1 MNFNNNM
8 IEAHVFRET
17 KNGVE
22 FLLLKRS
29 EKVIFPGLWQMVN
42 GKIEES
48 EKAFET
54 AVREIKEETGF
65 VPLKLWTV
73 PNMNS
78 FYTHESDSITVLP
91 VFAALVKNNIEVNLS
106 KEHTDFKWLNSS
118 SVKEF
123 LAWDGQRK
131 SVDTIMTY
139 FTQKREFFNLLE
151 IKF

>member
-65 VPLKLWTV
+65 IPLKLWTV

>member
-1 MNFNNNM
+1 MDFNNNM
-8 IEAHVFRET
+8 IEAHIFRET
-17 KNGVE
+17 KNGIE

-42 GKIEES
+42 GKIEKN

-73 PNMNS
+73 PNMNF
-78 FYTHESDSITVLP
+78 FYTPETDSVTVLP
-91 VFAALVKNNIEVNLS
+91 VFAALVENNIEVNLS
-106 KEHTDFKWLNSS
+106 EEHTDFKWLSAS
-118 SVKEF
+118 AAKEY
-123 LAWDGQRK
+123 LAWDGQKK

-139 FTQKREFFNLLE
+139 FTQKREFFDLLE
-151 IKF
+151 IKL

>member
-65 VPLKLWTV
+65 IPLKLWTV

-118 SVKEF
+118 SAKEY

-131 SVDTIMTY
+131 SVDAIMTY
-139 FTQKREFFNLLE
+139 FTQRREFFDLLE
-151 IKF
+151 IKL